1 MVFVETFANG
11 FKKVEALV
19 HYGYKMSKGNL
30 MALDI
35 QGICNILC
43 DPEIAAEGIIDIND
57 EFIFCFGDLAIN
69 AIQAF
74 LGSHERNAY

>member
-35 QGICNILC
+35 QSICNILC
-43 DPEIAAEGIIDIND
+43 DPEIATEGIIDIDD
-57 EFIFCFGDLAIN
+57 EFIFCLGNLAIN

>member
-1 MVFVETFANG
+1 MVSVETFADG
-11 FKKVEALV
+11 LKKAKAFV
-19 HYGYKMSKGNL
+19 HDTYKMSKGNL

-57 EFIFCFGDLAIN
+57 EFMFCFGDLAIN